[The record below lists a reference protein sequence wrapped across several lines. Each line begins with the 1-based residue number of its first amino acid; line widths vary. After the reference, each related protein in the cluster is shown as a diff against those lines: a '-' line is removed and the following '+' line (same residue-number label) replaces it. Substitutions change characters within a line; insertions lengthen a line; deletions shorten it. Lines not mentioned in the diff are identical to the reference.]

1 MKLWIM
7 SDIHT
12 ELTTDWDLPVPG
24 QQPDF
29 DVLIVA
35 GDLMP
40 GMEKGVHWLADR
52 VKDKP
57 VVYIAGNH
65 EGYGTDLEVTW
76 SKAKDAARGTNIL
89 VMENETII
97 IDGVRVI
104 AGTLW
109 TDFQLFGN
117 PEVAMLAAGAGM
129 NDYRRIAMDDHSRR
143 LDPSD
148 TLSRHRATVNYIEG
162 ELARAHDG
170 PTVVVTHHAPYRGA
184 IRRGHENDIL
194 SAAYVTDLG
203 ALILRCQTDLW
214 VFGHTHQSDD
224 TRIGRTRIVSN
235 AKGYGPH
242 PALRRTTW
250 ENPAFDPTFTVDIAT
265 SGGST

>member
-1 MKLWIM
+1 MKLWIL

-170 PTVVVTHHAPYRGA
+170 PTVVVTH
-184 IRRGHENDIL
+184 ENDIL

-203 ALILRCQTDLW
+203 ALILRCQPDLW

>member
-1 MKLWIM
+1 MKLWIL
-7 SDIHT
+7 SDLHC
-12 ELTTDWDLPVPG
+12 ELTSDWDLPGTEEP
-24 QQPDF
+24 PDF

-40 GMEKGVHWLADR
+40 GMEKGVHWLAEH
-52 VKDKP
+52 VKHKP

-65 EGYGTDLEVTW
+65 EGYGNDLDETRRE
-76 SKAKDAARGTNIL
+76 AKEAARGTNIL
-89 VMENETII
+89 VMENETIV
-97 IDGVRVI
+97 IDGVRIV

-109 TDFQLFGN
+109 TDFELFGDAAA
-117 PEVAMLAAGAGM
+117 AMHAAGTRM
-129 NDYRRIAMDDHSRR
+129 NDYRRIVTDDHARR

-162 ELARAHDG
+162 ELARVHDG

-184 IRRGHENDIL
+184 VRLGHEQDIL
-194 SAAYVTDLG
+194 SAAYVSDLG
-203 ALILRCQTDLW
+203 GLIQRRQPDLW
-214 VFGHTHQSDD
+214 VYGHTHQSDD

-242 PALRRTTW
+242 PVLRRTTW
-250 ENPAFDPTFTVDIAT
+250 ENQAFDAHFTVDVAPPGIPT
-265 SGGST
+265 

>member
-1 MKLWIM
+1 MKLWIL
-7 SDIHT
+7 SDPHC
-12 ELTTDWDLPVPG
+12 ELTSDWDLPDT
-24 QQPDF
+24 QEQPDF

-35 GDLMP
+35 GDLVP
-40 GMEKGVHWLADR
+40 GMEKGVRWLAER

-65 EGYGTDLEVTW
+65 EAYGNDLEATW
-76 SKAKDAARGTNIL
+76 NKAKEAVRGTNIL
-89 VMENETII
+89 VMEDETIVV
-97 IDGVRVI
+97 DGVRIV

-109 TDFQLFGN
+109 TDFELFGDA
-117 PEVAMLAAGAGM
+117 VAAMHAARTRM
-129 NDYRRIAMDDHSRR
+129 NDYRRIVTDDHSRR

-148 TLSRHRATVNYIEG
+148 TLIRHRATVNYIGG

-184 IRRGHENDIL
+184 VRPGREQDIL
-194 SAAYVTDLG
+194 SAAYVSDLG
-203 ALILRCQTDLW
+203 ELICATSPICGCTATPTR
-214 VFGHTHQSDD
+214 SDD

-242 PALRRTTW
+242 PALRRATW
-250 ENPAFDPTFTVDIAT
+250 ENPSFDPNFTVDVALHGIPT
-265 SGGST
+265 

>member
-1 MKLWIM
+1 MKLWIL

-12 ELTTDWDLPVPG
+12 ELTTDWDLPVPEE
-24 QQPDF
+24 QPDF

-40 GMEKGVHWLADR
+40 GMEKGVRWLAER

-76 SKAKDAARGTNIL
+76 SKAKEAARGTNIL
-89 VMENETII
+89 VMENETIV
-97 IDGVRVI
+97 IDGVRVV

-109 TDFQLFGN
+109 TDFQLFGD
-117 PEVAMLAAGAGM
+117 PEVAMHAASARM

-143 LDPSD
+143 LDPTD
-148 TLSRHRATVNYIEG
+148 TLARHRATARYIEG
-162 ELARAHDG
+162 ELACAHEG

-184 IRRGHENDIL
+184 IRLGHEHDIL
-194 SAAYVTDLG
+194 SAAYVSDLG
-203 ALILRCQTDLW
+203 ELIRRRQPDLW
-214 VFGHTHQSDD
+214 VYGHTHQSDD

-250 ENPAFDPTFTVDIAT
+250 ENSAFDPTFTVDIAT
-265 SGGST
+265 PGGPT